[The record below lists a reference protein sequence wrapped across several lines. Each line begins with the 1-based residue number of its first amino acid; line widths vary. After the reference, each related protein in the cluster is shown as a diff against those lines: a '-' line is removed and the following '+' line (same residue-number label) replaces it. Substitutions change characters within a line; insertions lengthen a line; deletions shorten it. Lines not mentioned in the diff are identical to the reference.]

1 MVDVTLNENGRTAD
15 FTLAGGCLLC
25 AGDLKVRVSEA
36 GAYTYCVHCHWISKP
51 AVAFRDG
58 ALTVAYSSTGLA

>member
-1 MVDVTLNENGRTAD
+1 MVDVTLNESGKAAE

-25 AGDLKVRVSEA
+25 AGDLRVRVSEA
-36 GAYTYCVHCHWISKP
+36 GAFTFCPHCHWISKP

-58 ALTVAYSSTGLA
+58 ALTVAYNSTACA